1 MAKIVLIISGVL
13 ELGRG
18 LGCYLISRKLA
29 NFLGIWYSRPTVV
42 PYYFLGAALLVFGL
56 MFLIASKDSTK
67 HKFVINMGILYFGLR
82 FVSYFLMLARLG
94 SLNIFWW
101 IMAIVDLVLFILFI
115 ISRQKMVQQEAK

>member
-1 MAKIVLIISGVL
+1 MAKIFLIISGVL

-29 NFLGIWYSRPTVV
+29 NILGIWYSRPTVV

-82 FVSYFLMLARLG
+82 FVSYFLILARLG
-94 SLNIFWW
+94 SLDIFWW
-101 IMAIVDLVLFILFI
+101 IMAIVDLVLLILFI